1 MKSALL
7 GTDYEIHPLA
17 KRMPEMEDTEFNLLK
32 ESIQR
37 DGLLQP
43 IVLYEG
49 KILDGRHRYRACQEL
64 QIVAQFVKYRGRTPA
79 TFVFGNNVPRRHLS
93 VSEKLR
99 LADLF
104 LPDIQSE
111 AQKRQVAGTLASTDA
126 KGKTSE
132 VTAKLI
138 GVSPATVDRHRVIK
152 RAIQRLEA
160 AGRDDAA
167 WKVQEAAAKS
177 VRSGAAAAKAAEM
190 MLDAEPELLSR
201 LRSILSPEEI
211 RAIETGA
218 VPLSTSDLRLWT
230 AIDAEEARQINH
242 LVFGHRWTV
251 KQAVK
256 FIREEIDQNT
266 TVSEL
271 SNRCLAARGKFEITI
286 NTFRITVVKLN
297 QNQRQK

>member
-17 KRMPEMEDTEFNLLK
+17 KRMPEMEVTEFNLLK

-49 KILDGRHRYRACQEL
+49 KILDGRHRYRACREL
-64 QIVAQFVKYRGRTPA
+64 QIVAQFVKYRGSTPA

-111 AQKRQVAGTLASTDA
+111 PQKRQAAGTLASADA

-132 VTAKLI
+132 ITAKLI
-138 GVSPATVDRHRVIK
+138 GVSPATVDRDLAIK

-160 AGRDDAA
+160 AGWDDAA

-177 VRSGAAAAKAAEM
+177 VRSGAAAAKAAET
-190 MLDAEPELLSR
+190 MLDAQPDILNR
-201 LRSILSPEEI
+201 WRNILSAEEL
-211 RAIETGA
+211 RAVELGILR
-218 VPLSTSDLRLWT
+218 LSTEDLRLWM
-230 AIDAEEARQINH
+230 ASRPEEAEQMKH
-242 LVFGHRWTV
+242 LVFGNRWTV
-251 KQAVK
+251 KKAIK
-256 FIREEIDQNT
+256 FIRDEIDHET
-266 TVSEL
+266 TVAEL
-271 SNRCLAARGKFEITI
+271 INRCLAARGKFEITV
-286 NTFRITVVKLN
+286 NTFRITIVKLDPK
-297 QNQRQK
+297 QRQK